1 MNQSPRAPLSI
12 IKEERTKEGE
22 RLYELQIGPAHPGSG
37 HMRIRVWMDGDI
49 MARVDP
55 DIGFVHR
62 TMEKLGEKRQYIKAI
77 PLVERASL
85 PDTIHM
91 NLAYVIALERLM
103 GVEPPERAQYIRT
116 VVAEMNRIMSHLY
129 GIGIF
134 GIFLGSSTAY
144 MWPFADREPFIDLM
158 QWLTGARIT
167 YSYIIPGGV
176 RRDIPQGFKEQVE
189 KALRYME
196 NRIRDY
202 DRLFIKNP
210 VTVSRCIGVGKVS
223 REEAAKLGIVGP
235 NLRASGVKYDNRK
248 VNPYAAYDK
257 LDFEVPIFKEGD
269 AYARLLIRFEE
280 IKQSIR
286 IIRQALKDM
295 PEGDIIAE
303 SYYRQLPPLMKKIYE
318 STRRVKFPGA
328 ILNIRPPKGEAIARV
343 EAGRGE
349 VFFYLISDGTPRPF
363 RFRWVTP
370 SFRNLHFFTH
380 IAPGHRLADLPTIYG
395 SIDYFPPEADR

>member
-1 MNQSPRAPLSI
+1 
-12 IKEERTKEGE
+12 
-22 RLYELQIGPAHPGSG
+22 
-37 HMRIRVWMDGDI
+37 
-49 MARVDP
+49 
-55 DIGFVHR
+55 
-62 TMEKLGEKRQYIKAI
+62 
-77 PLVERASL
+77 
-85 PDTIHM
+85 M
-91 NLAYVIALERLM
+91 NLAYIIALERLM
-103 GVEPPERAQYIRT
+103 GIEPPERAQYIRT

-196 NRIRDY
+196 NRIKDY

-210 VTVSRCIGVGKVS
+210 VTVSRCIGVGRVS
-223 REEAAKLGIVGP
+223 REEAARLGIVGP

-257 LDFEVPIFKEGD
+257 LDFEIPTFKEGD

-295 PEGDIIAE
+295 PEGDIISE
-303 SYYRQLPPLMKKIYE
+303 SYFRQLPPLMKKIYE
-318 STRRVKFPGA
+318 STRRGKFPGA
-328 ILNIRPPKGEAIARV
+328 ILNLRPPKGEAIARV

-349 VFFYLISDGTPRPF
+349 VFFYIMSDGSPRPF

-370 SFRNLHFFTH
+370 SFRNLHFFTY
-380 IAPGHRLADLPTIYG
+380 ITPGHRLADLPTIYG
-395 SIDYFPPEADR
+395 SIDYFPLEADR

>member
-1 MNQSPRAPLSI
+1 MEALKVLSV
-12 IKEERTKEGE
+12 KRGEGGE
-22 RLYELQIGPAHPGSG
+22 RIFELQIGPAHPGSG
-37 HMRIRVWMDGDI
+37 HMRLRVWMDGDI
-49 MARVDP
+49 IVKVDP

-62 TMEKLGEKRQYIKAI
+62 TIEKLGEKRQYIKAV

-85 PDTIHM
+85 PDTVHM
-91 NLAYVIALERLM
+91 NLAYILAVERLM
-103 GVEPPERAQYIRT
+103 GIEPPPRAQYIRT
-116 VVAEMNRIMSHLY
+116 LVAEISRMMSHLY

-176 RRDIPQGFKEQVE
+176 RRDLPQGFAEQAE
-189 KALRYME
+189 KALRYLE
-196 NRIRDY
+196 RRLPDY
-202 DRLFIKNP
+202 DKLFIKNP
-210 VTVSRCIGVGKVS
+210 VTVSRCVDVGKIS
-223 REEAAKLGIVGP
+223 REKAIEYGIVGP
-235 NLRASGVKYDNRK
+235 NLRASGVKYDVRK
-248 VNPYAAYDK
+248 AEPYAAYGQV
-257 LDFEVPIFKEGD
+257 DFEIPTFKEGD

-286 IIRQALKDM
+286 IIRQVLKEM
-295 PEGDIIAE
+295 PKGDIVTE
-303 SYYRQLPPLMKKIYE
+303 SYLKQLSPLMKKIYQT
-318 STRRVKFPGA
+318 TRRVKFPGA
-328 ILNIRPPKGEAIARV
+328 ILAMRPPKGEAVARV
-343 EAGRGE
+343 EGGRGE
-349 VFFYLISDGTPRPF
+349 VFFYLQSNGTPMPY